1 MGCSGEGTDDS
12 KTWQSTAGQPPTA
25 NIMKQPAIRGMSFL
39 HCGSISC
46 DRLHGTAQ
54 FADPLAS
61 RKEMNA
67 MIHDQN
73 GKMQKRKIA
82 TKKGFEHA
90 LGLNV

>member
-1 MGCSGEGTDDS
+1 
-12 KTWQSTAGQPPTA
+12 
-25 NIMKQPAIRGMSFL
+25 
-39 HCGSISC
+39 
-46 DRLHGTAQ
+46 
-54 FADPLAS
+54 
-61 RKEMNA
+61 MNA